1 VRVIFYFF
9 LGGRAILELNNLWE
23 GKASVCTASL
33 QHETTVRRE
42 ETRSPPHFSISC
54 KAVALHLTSKLAYYF
69 GGEIIGVG

>member
-1 VRVIFYFF
+1 
-9 LGGRAILELNNLWE
+9 
-23 GKASVCTASL
+23 L
-33 QHETTVRRE
+33 QTETTVRRE